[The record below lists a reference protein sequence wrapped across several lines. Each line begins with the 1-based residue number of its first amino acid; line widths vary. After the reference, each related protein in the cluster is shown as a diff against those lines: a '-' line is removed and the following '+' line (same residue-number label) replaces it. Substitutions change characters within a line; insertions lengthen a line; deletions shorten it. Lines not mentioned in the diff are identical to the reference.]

1 MTKSLKRYL
10 LVLNM
15 IRVAIVDDDR
25 LYQSQVKDYIEAYS
39 KESGIEFSVTLYN
52 SGMDFITDYKPV
64 YDIAFLDIEMPLID
78 GMTTARKLRQTDS
91 EICIVFIT
99 KMAKYA
105 IEGYEVN
112 AVDFVVKPIKYFN
125 FKDKLK
131 KAIKYVEAR
140 SANDIIIKSDGS
152 YFRIPVTQI
161 YYIEKDKNYIVY
173 NTAQGELRERR
184 NMEDMAELLEGSGF
198 SMCNSGCIVN
208 LRFIQQVTQTD
219 VTVNGVQLP
228 LSRRR
233 IKDFKTDMLK
243 FLRG

>member
-1 MTKSLKRYL
+1 
-10 LVLNM
+10 M
-15 IRVAIVDDDR
+15 IRVAIVDDDK

-39 KESGIEFSVTLYN
+39 KESGEEFSVDVYN

-64 YDIAFLDIEMPLID
+64 YDIAFLDIEMPLMD
-78 GMTTARKLRQTDS
+78 GMSTARKLRQVDN

-112 AVDFVVKPIKYFN
+112 AIDFVVKPIKYFN
-125 FKDKLK
+125 FIDKLK
-131 KAIKYVEAR
+131 KAINHVGAR
-140 SANDIIIKSDGS
+140 HDKDVVIKSDGS
-152 YFRIPVTQI
+152 YFRIPLSQI
-161 YYIEKDKNYIVY
+161 YYIEKDKNYIIY

-184 NMEDMAELLEGSGF
+184 NMEDVANQLSSSGF

-219 VTVNGVQLP
+219 VTVNNVQLP

-243 FLRG
+243 FLRS